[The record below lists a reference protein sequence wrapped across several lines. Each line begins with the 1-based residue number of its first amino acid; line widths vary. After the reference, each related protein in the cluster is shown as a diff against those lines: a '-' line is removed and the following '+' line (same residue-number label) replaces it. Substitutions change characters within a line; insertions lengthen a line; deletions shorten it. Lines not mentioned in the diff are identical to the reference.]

1 MIALAAVAL
10 VAVSAGLLT
19 VAARRGP
26 GRGPHAACLRV
37 FLRCLGWGVATGAA
51 TGAVIGVLVVA
62 LAGLGN
68 GASLLGLA
76 PIGVLYG
83 TIIGALVSVI
93 PSVLGG
99 LVVTGL
105 IWWRHPQP
113 SSGEALQGDL
123 SGIFRAVVILLDA
136 ALLMAVIAGGAGLSS
151 MAISL
156 PFVVAGN
163 ACVVMMLCRARESIG
178 RSWLEAAR

>member
-1 MIALAAVAL
+1 MIALAAGARVA
-10 VAVSAGLLT
+10 ASAGLLA

-26 GRGPHAACLRV
+26 DRGPDTACLRV
-37 FLRCLGWGVATGAA
+37 FLRCLRWGVATGAA
-51 TGAVIGVLVVA
+51 TGAGIGGLVVA
-62 LAGLGN
+62 VSGLGN
-68 GASLLGLA
+68 GPSLLGLI

-83 TIIGALVSVI
+83 TVIGALVSVI

-105 IWWRHPQP
+105 IWWRHPHP
-113 SSGEALQGDL
+113 SSAEALYGDL
-123 SGIFRAVVILLDA
+123 GRILCAVVVLLDA
-136 ALLMAVIAGGAGLSS
+136 ALLMAFIAGGAGLSS
-151 MAISL
+151 TAISL

-178 RSWLEAAR
+178 RSWSEAAR